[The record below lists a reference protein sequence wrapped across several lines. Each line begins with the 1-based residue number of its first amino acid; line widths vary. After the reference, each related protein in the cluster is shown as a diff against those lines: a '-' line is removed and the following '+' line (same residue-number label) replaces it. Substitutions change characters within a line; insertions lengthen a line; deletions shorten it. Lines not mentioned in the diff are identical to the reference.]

1 MAVVLLPPLL
11 AFSPPLPQSVR
22 KMSVVN
28 KSDSTASDEVDEVVE
43 TDEAKLVETDEA
55 KLVETDEAKQFF
67 N

>member
-1 MAVVLLPPLL
+1 
-11 AFSPPLPQSVR
+11 
-22 KMSVVN
+22 MSVVN

-55 KLVETDEAKQFF
+55 KQFF